1 MLCIFPYAQFHLFNT
16 VLSFSKNLSE
26 TKSLDAGEFSLIKL
40 TDLSADYLT
49 KLLSLPLFF

>member
-16 VLSFSKNLSE
+16 VLSFSKDLSE

-49 KLLSLPLFF
+49 KLLSLPFFF